1 MRRIGAILLL
11 TIFLTPTL
19 GFCIHKHYCGD
30 YLKEVNFFVDAN
42 EDNCCGSQEEIAGCC
57 SDEEL
62 IYQLDIDYSAN
73 IKVEVVIPAFT
84 CLAKAYAASI
94 TDEITEDFSSYL
106 HYKPPLLFQDISILV
121 QSFLI

>member
-1 MRRIGAILLL
+1 MRKIGAILLL
-11 TIFLTPTL
+11 IIFLTPTL
-19 GFCIHKHYCGD
+19 GFCVHKHYCGD

-42 EDNCCGSQEEIAGCC
+42 GDNCCGQQEEIAGCC

-62 IYQLDIDYSAN
+62 VYQLDLDYSAN
-73 IKVEVVIPAFT
+73 MKVEVVTPTFT
-84 CLAKAYAASI
+84 FLATTYTISI
-94 TDEITEDFSSYL
+94 TDEVIEDFSAYL